1 VRRLLGQ
8 AALWFAWLCHHLV
21 QFALGVLIL
30 CIVAVGALALRLSQG
45 PLEIPWIA
53 HRLEADATA
62 DGPTRLT
69 IGRAELAWEGW
80 RLGLD
85 RPLDLRLTDI
95 AATDAN
101 GTRLASLPR
110 AELSVSAGWLLL
122 GRIVPRALEMDG
134 ARLRVARAADGAV
147 TFDLGSLTGTA
158 DDAAANEAATD
169 DAKAASSPG
178 GGGLSAILHELTN
191 PARGDS
197 DSALRS
203 RWAQVRRIRIRDA
216 AIAVI
221 DHQLGATWRAP
232 HLDIDLTRRFRG
244 GVTGEGHADLSI
256 GGQTLGL
263 TLHAALS
270 ADDAATTTVEAN
282 LTPFVPARFASISP
296 LLAPLA
302 ALDASVTVS
311 ASAALGPDLLP
322 TGAGVRVHL
331 DAGHA
336 TINRSAIAFLGA
348 DIDARIGG
356 GRFEATLA
364 RLDLAPRADAPP
376 SRLTGAVTARREAG
390 NLAVAI
396 DVGLDQVAVAD
407 LPSIWPEGVGG
418 PGTRPWIV
426 ANVTAGTL
434 RDAKFSVA
442 LRVPPDLSDADL
454 TAISGGFNGH
464 DVTVSW
470 LRPVPP
476 IEHAEARLAFAGP
489 DVIDITLQSGRQAG
503 GAQGGIQIK
512 GGRVH
517 LTGIA
522 GHDQFADIDA
532 DLAGPLPDLLA
543 VLRHPRI
550 RLLDRRPIEMR
561 NPAGRLTGHLTVA
574 HLPLKD
580 SLSMDDL
587 QIHAL
592 THLTDVHLGGIAAGR
607 DLDRGMLD
615 LEAGND
621 GLHVKGTAQLAAIP
635 SQLTVDMDF
644 RDGPPSEVLT
654 KVTVAGTAD
663 EKALAAL
670 GADPSGILTGPVGVQ
685 ASLQERRDGRGDVA
699 VHLDLTGA
707 AILQS
712 RLRLTKATGAAA
724 SGDVQIVLDH
734 DRLASIA
741 RLSLV
746 GDGILVQGSADVS
759 GGRPNVLRLQRVK
772 LGATTD
778 LHGEIGLPRN
788 AGGGYRID
796 LAGPTIDLSGEL
808 GRTSAK
814 PRAKPESEEAA
825 GPPLL
830 VDLKFDRIV
839 VAHGLSLAG
848 VAAHVE
854 HDGRIIRRARITG
867 QAGAAPFSLTVE
879 PAGNG
884 RTLAAEAGD
893 IGTLLRGL
901 DVLDDVGGGRMSVT
915 GAYDDRVRGHPLSG
929 RLDIA
934 AFRLR
939 GAQVLGKILQGMT
952 LYGLVD
958 AMSGPG
964 LNFTRLITPFRYTG
978 DTLELIDARAFSSSL
993 GMTAKGRLDLGQ
1005 RIMTIEGT
1013 VVPAYFFNSL
1023 LGDIPLVGRIFSPE
1037 QGGGLFAVT
1046 YSVKGPFDD
1055 PTVRANPLSAL
1066 TPGFLRGIF
1075 GVFDTPGK

>member
-1 VRRLLGQ
+1 MTRLLGQ
-8 AALWFAWLCHHLV
+8 AALRLAWLCHHVV

-30 CIVAVGALALRLSQG
+30 CIVAVGALAVRLSEG

-53 HRLEADATA
+53 HRLEAAATE

-69 IGRAELAWEGW
+69 IGHAELAWEGW

-122 GRIVPRALEMDG
+122 GRIVPRALEVDG
-134 ARLRVARAADGAV
+134 ARLRVVRAADGSLSL
-147 TFDLGSLTGTA
+147 DLGSLTDTPDDSGADNTA
-158 DDAAANEAATD
+158 AP
-169 DAKAASSPG
+169 SSG
-178 GGGLSAILHELTN
+178 QGGLSAILHELTN
-191 PARGDS
+191 PARGDH
-197 DSALRS
+197 DNALRS
-203 RWAQVRRIRIRDA
+203 RWAQVQRVRVRDA
-216 AIAVI
+216 AIVVV
-221 DHQLGATWRAP
+221 DHQLGAIWRAP
-232 HLDIDLTRRFRG
+232 QVDIDLRRRFRG
-244 GVTGEGHADLSI
+244 GVTGAGHADLWI

-263 TLHAALS
+263 SLRAALS
-270 ADDAATTTVEAN
+270 ADDAATTTVEAE

-302 ALDASVTVS
+302 ALDATVTAS
-311 ASAALGPDLLP
+311 ASAMLGPNLLP
-322 TGAGVRVHL
+322 TGGGLRVHL

-336 TINRSAIAFLGA
+336 TINGSAVPFLGA
-348 DIDARIGG
+348 DLEARIAGG
-356 GRFEATLA
+356 QLDATLA
-364 RLDLAPRADAPP
+364 RLDLAPRPDGPP
-376 SRLTGAVTARREAG
+376 SRVTGAITARPDAG
-390 NLAVAI
+390 SLAVNI
-396 DVGLDQVAVAD
+396 DVGLDQITAAD
-407 LPSIWPEGVGG
+407 LPAVWPEGVGG
-418 PGTRPWIV
+418 PGTRPWII

-454 TAISGGFNGH
+454 TAISGGFSGH

-476 IEHAEARLAFAGP
+476 IEHIEARLAFAGP
-489 DVIDITLQSGRQAG
+489 DVIDIVLQSGRQSG
-503 GAQGGIQIK
+503 GTQGGIQIK

-517 LTGIA
+517 LTGLA
-522 GHDQFADIDA
+522 AKNQFADIDA
-532 DLAGPLPDLLA
+532 DLAGPLPDLLT
-543 VLRHPRI
+543 VLRNPRI
-550 RLLDRRPIEMR
+550 KLLDRRPVEMR

-574 HLPLKD
+574 HLPLKN

-607 DLDRGMLD
+607 DLDHGMLD
-615 LEAGND
+615 LEASND

-654 KVTVAGTAD
+654 KVSVAGTAD

-670 GADPSGILTGPVGVQ
+670 GVDPSAFLTGPVGLQ

-699 VHLDLTGA
+699 VHLDLTRA
-707 AILQS
+707 ALLQS
-712 RLRLTKATGAAA
+712 RLRLNKTTGAAA
-724 SGDVQIVLDH
+724 TGDVRLTLDH
-734 DRLASIA
+734 DRLASIDHV
-741 RLSLV
+741 SLI
-746 GDGILVQGSADVS
+746 GDGILVQGSADTS

-772 LGATTD
+772 LGSTTD
-778 LHGEIGLPRN
+778 LHGEIGLPRK
-788 AGGGYRID
+788 AGDGYRVD
-796 LAGPTIDLSGEL
+796 LAGPSIDLSGEL
-808 GRTSAK
+808 ERNSAK
-814 PRAKPESEEAA
+814 PAAKPASEDAA

-839 VAHGLSLAG
+839 VAHGLSLSG

-854 HDGRIIRRARITG
+854 HDGRIVRRARIG
-867 QAGAAPFSLTVE
+867 GRAGDAPFSLAVE
-879 PAGNG
+879 PSGQG
-884 RTLAAEAGD
+884 RSLAAEAGD

-901 DVLDDVGGGRMSVT
+901 DVLDDIGGGRMSVT
-915 GAYDDRVRGHPLSG
+915 GTYDDRARGHPLSG
-929 RLDIA
+929 RLDVA

-993 GMTAKGRLDLGQ
+993 GITAKGQVDLGQ
-1005 RIMTIEGT
+1005 RLMNIEGT

-1046 YSVKGPFDD
+1046 YSVKGPFAD

-1075 GVFDTPGK
+1075 GVFDTPDK